1 MWKVFPMAVAVML
14 TTTAIRAQETPDA
27 AVVQSGRALFATY
40 CASCHGIG
48 ARGNG
53 PAAEELRRR
62 PADLTQFAKRN
73 GGVFNGARI
82 HNIVDGRAVKAH
94 GTMEMP
100 VWGDAFKWREGLP
113 EDAITAR
120 IEALVRYRPPPCP
133 ASAGHGPSRLLR
145 EPAPMPLGASTSFSP
160 W

>member
-14 TTTAIRAQETPDA
+14 TTTAMRAQETPDA

-48 ARGNG
+48 GRGNG

-82 HNIVDGRAVKAH
+82 HNIVDGRAVK
-94 GTMEMP
+94 T
-100 VWGDAFKWREGLP
+100 GLRRLR
-113 EDAITAR
+113 AR
-120 IEALVRYRPPPCP
+120 GWPRPP
-133 ASAGHGPSRLLR
+133 AQSAPRRSSRPWR
-145 EPAPMPLGASTSFSP
+145 GRRSP
-160 W
+160 RRRPGS

>member
-1 MWKVFPMAVAVML
+1 MGKVFAMAMALVL
-14 TTTAIRAQETPDA
+14 TITVIWAQGTPETAA
-27 AVVQSGRALFATY
+27 VQSGRDLFATY

-48 ARGNG
+48 GRGNG
-53 PAAEELRRR
+53 PAAEELRHR

-82 HNIVDGRAVKAH
+82 HSIVDGRAVKAH

-113 EDAITAR
+113 EDGITVR
-120 IEALVRYRPPPCP
+120 IDALVRYLESIQER
-133 ASAGHGPSRLLR
+133 ASH
-145 EPAPMPLGASTSFSP
+145 
-160 W
+160 

>member
-1 MWKVFPMAVAVML
+1 MRRWLLTMSAVVIG
-14 TTTAIRAQETPDA
+14 TGAIGAQKASDA
-27 AVVQSGRALFATY
+27 ADVRPGRDLFATY

-73 GGVFNGARI
+73 GGVFNSARI
-82 HNIVDGRAVKAH
+82 HSIVDGRAVKAH
-94 GTMEMP
+94 GTIEMP

-113 EDAITAR
+113 EDGIKVR
-120 IEALVRYRPPPCP
+120 IEALIRYLESIQER
-133 ASAGHGPSRLLR
+133 ASH
-145 EPAPMPLGASTSFSP
+145 
-160 W
+160 